1 MFELLCRTRFRHL
14 LDSQHDPR
22 GKGRRKHWNSNC
34 PPLAKSQDFVSKYVL
49 QRGVKIVDQLAEGL
63 VSPQRF
69 FFYWQRTR
77 HHGGTTAELSSKLSR
92 VLCGHVSFQNLPLPC
107 WLLAN
112 IATSRLQCRKPSL
125 LKVVNKPALQ
135 IPWGATRRC
144 GLSEG
149 GTKSGRRAVW
159 SLRVVSRPK
168 LCFHN
173 LVSLSRG
180 QPLLTPPLSSL
191 TRPPSLYISHFTPC
205 FCAKYYGTRRGI

>member
-1 MFELLCRTRFRHL
+1 M
-14 LDSQHDPR
+14 
-22 GKGRRKHWNSNC
+22 
-34 PPLAKSQDFVSKYVL
+34 AK
-49 QRGVKIVDQLAEGL
+49 AEGSIETRIGFL
-63 VSPQRF
+63 RSSYKTLSPILCQRSWNGWPTTRGTMVFPQRF
-69 FFYWQRTR
+69 FFYWQRTP
-77 HHGGTTAELSSKLSR
+77 HHGGTTAGLSSKLSR
-92 VLCGHVSFQNLPLPC
+92 VLCGHVSFQNLSPPC

-135 IPWGATRRC
+135 IPRGATRRC

-149 GTKSGRRAVW
+149 GWESGRRAGW
-159 SLRVVSRPK
+159 SLRVVRPK

-191 TRPPSLYISHFTPC
+191 TRLPSLYISHFTPC
-205 FCAKYYGTRRGI
+205 FCAKCYGTHWGISSPG

>member
-1 MFELLCRTRFRHL
+1 MKLELAFLGQVTRLC
-14 LDSQHDPR
+14 
-22 GKGRRKHWNSNC
+22 
-34 PPLAKSQDFVSKYVL
+34 L
-49 QRGVKIVDQLAEGL
+49 QFYIREVEMVDQQPEGL
-63 VSPQRF
+63 WCPLRGSSSTDRGLP
-69 FFYWQRTR
+69 
-77 HHGGTTAELSSKLSR
+77 TTAGRLP
-92 VLCGHVSFQNLPLPC
+92 SFPQSFPECFAATCPFKTSQLAR

-135 IPWGATRRC
+135 IARGATRRC

-149 GTKSGRRAVW
+149 GSESGRRAGW

-191 TRPPSLYISHFTPC
+191 TRLPSLYISHFTPC
-205 FCAKYYGTRRGI
+205 FCAKCYGTH